1 MEKIITITWPLA
13 PKRIITKE
21 DLFTA
26 LKLDPK
32 DWIVHKLTGNKYDV
46 SMKDKD
52 GVHISENIQVKL
64 ELTPRVKKELI
75 TLKELLEEYT
85 PREYT
90 DSNAALHRSQNAKN
104 DVLWSVMIY
113 DAHIDKL
120 DVKWTSIQKKVA
132 KVLDGTNRILDKLS
146 KFDIDKMLFVNWWD
160 YFNTLTKWATKW
172 NTQQEN
178 NCSEK
183 EAWKYWLEL
192 QIELLE
198 LISKLAPVDAIFIEW
213 NHEAEKLTY
222 LRDAVSAYNRNNPN
236 INILEWNGDRQYYQW
251 WETMMWFTHGD
262 KIKPAN
268 LVTVAHQENSRKK
281 YNNLE
286 MFQWHLHKSTKDTFA
301 WAIVEVLTWAS
312 WQNDWARWHWYDV
325 AWWQINWYVH
335 SKKEWRQAHIIQKL

>member
-1 MEKIITITWPLA
+1 MEKIITITWPLS
-13 PKRIITKE
+13 PERIITKE
-21 DLFTA
+21 DLFLA
-26 LKLDPK
+26 LKINPEER
-32 DWIVHKLTGNKYDV
+32 IINKLTGNKWDTI
-46 SMKDKD
+46 MKEKD
-52 GVHISENIQVKL
+52 WSHINENIQIKV
-64 ELTPRVKKELI
+64 ELTPRIKKELI

-85 PREYT
+85 PREV
-90 DSNAALHRSQNAKN
+90 SLHRSENEN
-104 DVLWSVMIY
+104 NGILWSVMLY

-120 DVKWTSIQKKVA
+120 DVKWTNIQKKV
-132 KVLDGTNRILDKLS
+132 KKILDWTSRLLDKLS
-146 KFDIDKMLFVNWWD
+146 KFDPEKMLFVNWWD

-198 LISKLAPVDAIFIEW
+198 LISQLAPVDAIFIEW

-222 LRDAVSAYNRNNPN
+222 LRDAVSAYNRNNQN
-236 INILEWNGDRQYYQW
+236 INILEWNGDRQYYQRW
-251 WETMMWFTHGD
+251 DNLMWFTHGD

-268 LVTVAHQENSRKK
+268 LVTVAHQENSKKK
-281 YNNLE
+281 YNSLE

-312 WQNDWARWHWYDV
+312 GQNDWARWHWYDV
-325 AWWQINWYVH
+325 VWGQINWYTH
-335 SKKEWRQAHIIQKL
+335 SKKEWRQAHLIQKI